1 MIIVFGLV
9 GVIVFDEK
17 TIFASLTAGGI
28 ADFLAFFIFKPMDG
42 IQKSR
47 SSLAQVIV
55 GFLTWYNDIRNWSNV
70 TALEINGHS
79 DIDKLEKISNISVN
93 NSILV
98 ITALKSLTDGKK
110 LDQLESIKNM
120 INEQAAGN
128 SHLKNSHN
136 QP

>member
-1 MIIVFGLV
+1 LIIVFGLV